1 MSDHSALIYG
11 IAAVICA
18 ALFAYVATP
27 LVRVLAFRVGAVDVP
42 RDARRMHKTPIPR
55 MGGVAIYLAFTI
67 TTLAF
72 GDFSPSLVAM
82 WFGGTI
88 LVVLGMFDDM
98 FNLNAWFKL
107 GIQILAALV
116 AVLQGVVIDFINI
129 GGTLYPLGALA
140 VPITVIWIVGLT
152 NAINFIDGLDGL
164 ACGVSTICATS
175 LTVVALLMSTG
186 SSPLLTAILA
196 GSCLGFLPFNSH
208 PAKIFM
214 GDAGALFL
222 GYTLSILSIIGIFK
236 THAVL
241 AYLIPMSVFG
251 LPLFDTAFAVVR
263 RLLHGQSP
271 FHADRG
277 HIHHRLI
284 DMGFGHRRSVMTL
297 YAICGILG
305 IAAVMLTRPQ
315 LYPAAIIIVCAL
327 GIFCLTSF
335 VMRDPATRTLT
346 ALIDAEELAREAAAK
361 EAAAKAGIPAG
372 GEAQE
377 EEKTEQAAVKPTP
390 AKP

>member
-1 MSDHSALIYG
+1 MDYAQLIYG
-11 IAAVICA
+11 VAAIICA
-18 ALFAYVATP
+18 ALLAFVATP
-27 LVRVLAFRVGAVDVP
+27 LIRVLAYRLGAIDVP
-42 RDARRMHKTPIPR
+42 KDARRMHTTPIPR
-55 MGGVAIYLAFTI
+55 MGGVAIYLAFTV

-72 GDFSPSLVAM
+72 GDFAPSLVAI

-88 LVVLGMFDDM
+88 LAVLGVFDDI

-107 GIQILAALV
+107 GVQILAALV

-129 GGTLYPLGALA
+129 GGTLYPLGAWS
-140 VPITVIWIVGLT
+140 VPITVLWIVGLT

-164 ACGVSTICATS
+164 ACGISTICSTA
-175 LTVVALLMSTG
+175 LMVVTLLMSG
-186 SSPLLTAILA
+186 GQSALLTAILA
-196 GSCLGFLPFNSH
+196 GSCLGFLPYNSH

-222 GYTLSILSIIGIFK
+222 GYTLSVLSVTGIFK
-236 THAVL
+236 THTVL
-241 AYLIPMSVFG
+241 AFLIPMSIFG
-251 LPLFDTAFAVVR
+251 LPLFDTAFAVIR

-284 DMGFGHRRSVMTL
+284 DMGFGHRKSVLTL

-305 IAAVMLTRPQ
+305 IAAVMLTQPV

-327 GIFCLTSF
+327 LLFCFTYLAL
-335 VMRDPATRTLT
+335 RNPATRALT
-346 ALIDAEELAREAAAK
+346 GLLDADEKHPAEPAAKPEQLAEQTDPPSERSALAAAK
-361 EAAAKAGIPAG
+361 PGQPPQK
-372 GEAQE
+372 
-377 EEKTEQAAVKPTP
+377 
-390 AKP
+390 

>member
-1 MSDHSALIYG
+1 MNHSELIYG
-11 IAAVICA
+11 IAAIICA

-27 LVRVLAFRVGAVDVP
+27 LVRVLAFKLGAIDVP
-42 RDARRMHKTPIPR
+42 RDDRRMHAKPIPR
-55 MGGVAIYLAFTI
+55 MGGVAIYLAFTV

-72 GDFSPSLVAM
+72 GSYAPSLVAI

-88 LVVLGMFDDM
+88 LVVLGMFDDI
-98 FNLNAWFKL
+98 FSLNAWFKL
-107 GIQILAALV
+107 GVQILAALV

-129 GGTLYPLGALA
+129 GGTLYPLGMWAI
-140 VPITVIWIVGLT
+140 PITVLWIVGLT

-164 ACGVSTICATS
+164 ACGVSTICSAS
-175 LTVVALLMSTG
+175 LTVVAVLMS
-186 SSPLLTAILA
+186 SSEAALLTAILA

-222 GYTLSILSIIGIFK
+222 GYTLSVLSVTGIFK

-241 AYLIPMSVFG
+241 AFLIPMSVFG
-251 LPLFDTAFAVVR
+251 LPLFDTAFAVIR

-284 DMGFGHRRSVMTL
+284 DMGFGHRRSVLTL

-305 IAAVMLTRPQ
+305 IAAVMLTLPV
-315 LYPAAIIIVCAL
+315 LYPAVIIIICAL
-327 GIFCLTSF
+327 ALFLLTSF
-335 VMRDPATRTLT
+335 VMRRPETREQT
-346 ALIDAEELAREAAAK
+346 ALIDPDKAAPPKPAEPKAPEHKDAALPVEPKKK
-361 EAAAKAGIPAG
+361 E
-372 GEAQE
+372 
-377 EEKTEQAAVKPTP
+377 V
-390 AKP
+390 

>member
-1 MSDHSALIYG
+1 MNHSELIYG

-27 LVRVLAFRVGAVDVP
+27 LVRVLAFKLGAIDVP
-42 RDARRMHKTPIPR
+42 KDERRMHTKPIPR
-55 MGGVAIYLAFTI
+55 MGGVAIYLAFTV

-72 GDFSPSLVAM
+72 GDFAPSLVAI

-88 LVVLGMFDDM
+88 LVVLGMFDDI

-107 GIQILAALV
+107 GVQILAALV

-129 GGTLYPLGALA
+129 GGTLYPLGVLA
-140 VPITVIWIVGLT
+140 VPITVLWIVGLT

-164 ACGVSTICATS
+164 ACGVSTICSAS
-175 LTVVALLMSTG
+175 LTVVALLMSG
-186 SSPLLTAILA
+186 SSAALLTAILA

-222 GYTLSILSIIGIFK
+222 GYTLSVLSVTGIFK

-241 AYLIPMSVFG
+241 AFLIPMSVFG
-251 LPLFDTAFAVVR
+251 LPLFDTTFAVVR
-263 RLLHGQSP
+263 RLIHGQSP

-284 DMGFGHRRSVMTL
+284 DMGFGHRRSVLTL

-305 IAAVMLTRPQ
+305 IAAVMLTLPV
-315 LYPAAIIIVCAL
+315 LYPAAIIIICAL
-327 GIFCLTSF
+327 ALFCLTSF
-335 VMRDPATRTLT
+335 VMRNPETREQT
-346 ALIDAEELAREAAAK
+346 ALIDPAK
-361 EAAAKAGIPAG
+361 AAKAIPTG
-372 GEAQE
+372 GKQPEKKEKDAPPKAE
-377 EEKTEQAAVKPTP
+377 TPKTES
-390 AKP
+390 

>member
-1 MSDHSALIYG
+1 MDHSQLIYG
-11 IAAVICA
+11 LAAVVCA
-18 ALFAYVATP
+18 ALLAYVATP
-27 LVRVLAFRVGAVDVP
+27 LVRVLAYQLGAVDVP
-42 RDARRMHKTPIPR
+42 RDNRRMHRVPIPR
-55 MGGVAIYLAFTI
+55 MGGVAIYLAYTI

-72 GDFSPSLVAM
+72 GDFSPALVAI

-88 LVVLGMFDDM
+88 LVVLGIFDDI

-107 GIQILAALV
+107 GVQILAALV
-116 AVLQGVVIDFINI
+116 PVLQGIDIDFINF
-129 GGTLYPLGALA
+129 GGTMYPLGSWSI
-140 VPITVIWIVGLT
+140 PITVLWIVGLT

-164 ACGVSTICATS
+164 ACGISTICSTA
-175 LTVVALLMSTG
+175 LTLVTLMMAG
-186 SSPLLTAILA
+186 GEAALLTAVLA
-196 GSCLGFLPFNSH
+196 GACVGFLPYNSH

-222 GYTLSILSIIGIFK
+222 GYTLSILSVNGVFK

-241 AYLIPMSVFG
+241 AFLIPMSVFG

-284 DMGFGHRRSVMTL
+284 DAGFGHRRSVMIL
-297 YAICGILG
+297 YAVCGILG
-305 IAAVMLTRPQ
+305 IAAVMLTRET

-327 GIFCLTSF
+327 ALFCGIYLVLRNPRIRHLTGL
-335 VMRDPATRTLT
+335 V
-346 ALIDAEELAREAAAK
+346 
-361 EAAAKAGIPAG
+361 
-372 GEAQE
+372 EAQPHDDD
-377 EEKTEQAAVKPTP
+377 VPP
-390 AKP
+390 SDD

>member
-1 MSDHSALIYG
+1 MKHIELIYG
-11 IAAVICA
+11 IAAVVCA

-27 LVRVLAFRVGAVDVP
+27 LVRVLAFRLGAIDVP
-42 RDARRMHKTPIPR
+42 KDERRMHTKPIPR
-55 MGGVAIYLAFTI
+55 MGGVAIYIAFTI

-72 GDFSPSLVAM
+72 GSYAPSLVAI

-88 LVVLGMFDDM
+88 LVVLGMFDDI

-107 GIQILAALV
+107 GVQIIAALV
-116 AVLQGVVIDFINI
+116 AVLQGVVIDFVNI

-140 VPITVIWIVGLT
+140 IPITVLWIVGLT

-164 ACGVSTICATS
+164 ACGVSTICSAS
-175 LTVVALLMSTG
+175 LTVVAILMS
-186 SSPLLTAILA
+186 SSEAALLTAILA

-222 GYTLSILSIIGIFK
+222 GYTLSVLSVTGIFK

-241 AYLIPMSVFG
+241 AFLIPMSVFG
-251 LPLFDTAFAVVR
+251 LPLFDTAFAVIR

-284 DMGFGHRRSVMTL
+284 DMGFGHRRSVLTL

-305 IAAVMLTRPQ
+305 IAAVMLTLPV
-315 LYPAAIIIVCAL
+315 LYPALIIIVCAL
-327 GIFCLTSF
+327 ALFLGTSF
-335 VMRDPATRTLT
+335 VMRHPETREQT
-346 ALIDAEELAREAAAK
+346 ALIDAEKASSAPVKTPEKSEKKEVVPQLEAKKK
-361 EAAAKAGIPAG
+361 E
-372 GEAQE
+372 
-377 EEKTEQAAVKPTP
+377 V
-390 AKP
+390 

>member
-1 MSDHSALIYG
+1 MKHIELIYG

-27 LVRVLAFRVGAVDVP
+27 LVRVLAFRLGAIDVP
-42 RDARRMHKTPIPR
+42 KDERRMHTKPIPR
-55 MGGVAIYLAFTI
+55 MGGVAIYIAFTI

-72 GDFSPSLVAM
+72 GSYAPSLVAI

-88 LVVLGMFDDM
+88 LVVLGMFDDI

-107 GIQILAALV
+107 GVQILAALV

-140 VPITVIWIVGLT
+140 IPITVLWIVGLT

-164 ACGVSTICATS
+164 ACGVSTICSAS
-175 LTVVALLMSTG
+175 LTVVAILMS
-186 SSPLLTAILA
+186 SSEAALLTAILA

-222 GYTLSILSIIGIFK
+222 GYTLSVLSVTGIFK

-241 AYLIPMSVFG
+241 AFLIPMSVFG
-251 LPLFDTAFAVVR
+251 LPLFDTAFAVIR

-284 DMGFGHRRSVMTL
+284 DMGFGHRRSVLTL

-305 IAAVMLTRPQ
+305 IAAVMLTLPV
-315 LYPAAIIIVCAL
+315 LYPAVIIIICAL
-327 GIFCLTSF
+327 ALFLLTSF
-335 VMRDPATRTLT
+335 VMRHPETREQT
-346 ALIDAEELAREAAAK
+346 ALIDPDKASPAPVKNPEKKETAPKLEAK
-361 EAAAKAGIPAG
+361 K
-372 GEAQE
+372 
-377 EEKTEQAAVKPTP
+377 KKV
-390 AKP
+390 